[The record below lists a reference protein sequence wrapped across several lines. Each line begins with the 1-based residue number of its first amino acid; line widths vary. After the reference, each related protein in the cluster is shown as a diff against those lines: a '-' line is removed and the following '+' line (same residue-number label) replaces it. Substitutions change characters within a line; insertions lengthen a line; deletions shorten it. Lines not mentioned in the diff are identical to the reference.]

1 MSALVLAIALMGCGS
16 DDSAAESDTS
26 RADVEGP
33 IVEPIVEPID
43 VPIDVPIDSADP
55 GAGEPLSG
63 EVPEELLERLVAD
76 AIERTG
82 SRDPGIV
89 LVLAEVVTWND
100 GSLGCPQPGGS
111 YTQALVD
118 GYRVVF
124 ETPEGVLDYRTAGVE
139 YFVVCDP

>member
-1 MSALVLAIALMGCGS
+1 MSALVLAIALIGCGS

-33 IVEPIVEPID
+33 IVEPIDE
-43 VPIDVPIDSADP
+43 PIDSADS

-124 ETPEGVLDYRTAGVE
+124 ETPEGVLDYRAAGVE